1 MSETMT
7 YTDELTIVRCLPSC
21 GMRFAIPSDLNAK
34 ALNDRGAAGTWITC
48 PLGHRWHYTG
58 KSEAE
63 KLREQLE
70 RAERRSTWLQSDLD
84 QANAEAS
91 YQERRAR
98 SLKGV
103 VTKTKQR
110 IAKGAC
116 PCCSSSFPDL
126 AAHMAEAHPEFTAAV
141 SGVMEE
147 DQ

>member
-1 MSETMT
+1 MSTMT
-7 YTDELTIVRCLPSC
+7 YTGALTVLSC
-21 GMRFAIPSDLNAK
+21 GHCSIRFAVPSDFDAIGRQEGRAVWCPAGHQMRYGEDENAR
-34 ALNDRGAAGTWITC
+34 LRRQLAGTV
-48 PLGHRWHYTG
+48 
-58 KSEAE
+58 AE
-63 KLREQLE
+63 
-70 RAERRSTWLQSDLD
+70 LD

-110 IAKGAC
+110 IAKGSC

-126 AAHMAEAHPEFTAAV
+126 AAHMTEAHPEYTAAG

-147 DQ
+147 GFGSPC